1 MTDYTSI
8 EQLRSKKE
16 FLRVEITA
24 HSENGEEV
32 QGVDPKINSAYLV
45 KGAVVLGMGLAAPV
59 LENVGISSLA
69 ILSAQTLLIGMVV
82 GQLSKRA
89 QANSQL
95 NQLES
100 AYIYEHGTQDE
111 KDQLSDTI
119 EHSKNH
125 RSLKRGL
132 LVASTVLVG
141 SMTVME
147 MANNGAS
154 TFLSNSLSVAGGLSI
169 VGAGVMHLYDK
180 LASTDRGRLA
190 HAIAKRRNETQTPAP
205 GSPQAKTQL

>member
-24 HSENGEEV
+24 QSENGEEG

-69 ILSAQTLLIGMVV
+69 ILSAQTFLVGMMV

-100 AYIYEHGTQDE
+100 AYICEHGTQDE
-111 KDQLSDTI
+111 KDQLGDTI
-119 EHSKNH
+119 EYSKNH

-147 MANNGAS
+147 MANNGSS
-154 TFLSNSLSVAGGLSI
+154 TFLSNSLSVAASLSI

-190 HAIAKRRNETQTPAP
+190 HAIAQRRNETQTPAP
-205 GSPQAKTQL
+205 GSPQAKTKI